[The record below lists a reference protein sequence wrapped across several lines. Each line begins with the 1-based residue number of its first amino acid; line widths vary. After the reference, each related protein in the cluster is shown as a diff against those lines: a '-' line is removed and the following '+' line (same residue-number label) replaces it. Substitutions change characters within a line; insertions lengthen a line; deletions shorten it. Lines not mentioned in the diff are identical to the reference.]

1 MRVKL
6 KTAVCFYSMEEE
18 ETQIKFCRTMICLLR
33 SKQQQHLESTEEERR
48 RRHGGRERSECEDRD
63 QFAEQTSPSVIIH
76 QSPQV
81 QPVPTQ
87 LISTLRLKSLEEKMR
102 RVRKHTWLIHFF
114 VILEWLRFLFSIHV
128 YLSCCRLLLL
138 QRWSSMTPLC
148 AVCVSRNK
156 PHWPWKLLSGGR
168 RHNCRSRH
176 WKGRLNTLEA

>member
-1 MRVKL
+1 M
-6 KTAVCFYSMEEE
+6 AVVTRRRQDAAPMEEE

-102 RVRKHTWLIHFF
+102 RAAAAAEVELHDPAVCSVCEQEQASLALKTFIRRKKTQLQVQTLKRQTKHT
-114 VILEWLRFLFSIHV
+114 
-128 YLSCCRLLLL
+128 
-138 QRWSSMTPLC
+138 
-148 AVCVSRNK
+148 
-156 PHWPWKLLSGGR
+156 
-168 RHNCRSRH
+168 
-176 WKGRLNTLEA
+176 